1 MRRLAIIAFG
11 AVLGLAAIESLSS
24 YVFYRYYAKDHK
36 AFRPTG
42 SAAWTLSER
51 LWDIVR
57 GTPRE
62 VQMSI
67 DHGPLFAASEVFGFT
82 IKPGRYQVTEHFEG
96 VTHRFDL
103 HVTDAGRRASSY
115 TPVQSSKRI
124 LVTGDSALFAWG
136 LDDEESLPWLLQSR
150 LPDHE
155 VVNLTLTSYS
165 TIQALLQL
173 RDIVPAV
180 GPNDIVVLVYHPV
193 TKGFNVAEPIF
204 LHTLK
209 TGYELQLGDAGMRD
223 MKVPFGE
230 IDAQGNFAIRRI
242 ALHCADAVSSPD
254 CHHPVLPLA
263 TVIQVTE
270 RAFDE
275 VVALHAGHLVV
286 AFVSG
291 SDDDPVIAHLKSH
304 GFTIADLRT
313 VDGVPETSDLIP
325 TDLHAGAFWTHQAYI
340 RLLEALQRNRLVD

>member
-1 MRRLAIIAFG
+1 MG
-11 AVLGLAAIESLSS
+11 AVLGLAAIEALSS
-24 YVFYRYYAKDHK
+24 YVFYRYYAKDQK

-42 SAAWTLSER
+42 SAALLLSQR
-51 LWDIVR
+51 LLDIVR

-82 IKPGRYQVTEHFEG
+82 ILPGRYQITERFDGLE
-96 VTHRFDL
+96 HRFDL
-103 HVTDAGRRASSY
+103 RVTDAGRRASSY

-124 LVTGDSALFAWG
+124 LLTGDSALFAWG

-150 LPDHE
+150 LPDYE

-173 RDIVPAV
+173 REIAPPV

-193 TKGFNVAEPIF
+193 TNGFNVAEPVF
-204 LHTLK
+204 LHNLK

-223 MKVPFGE
+223 MNVPFGD

-242 ALHCADAVSSPD
+242 ALHCSDAASSPQ
-254 CHHPVLPLA
+254 CHHPVLPPA
-263 TVIQVTE
+263 AVTRVTE

-275 VVALHAGHLVV
+275 IAALHAGHLVV

-313 VDGVPETSDLIP
+313 VDGVPETTDLIP